1 LAAEVVASDVVI
13 TTAQIPG
20 RKAPVLVTAAM
31 VHGMSEGA
39 VIVDMAADSGGN
51 CELSKPG
58 EDVRVGGVT
67 VVGLTN
73 PPSSMPTHASFLY
86 ARNIANFLGLVVK
99 DGELV
104 PDFDDEIVAG
114 TCVVRA
120 GQVVHAPTAEALG
133 ISVPAPAAPEP
144 APEATEAPD
153 GDADKQQGES

>member
-1 LAAEVVASDVVI
+1 
-13 TTAQIPG
+13 
-20 RKAPVLVTAAM
+20 
-31 VHGMSEGA
+31 
-39 VIVDMAADSGGN
+39 
-51 CELSKPG
+51 
-58 EDVRVGGVT
+58 
-67 VVGLTN
+67 
-73 PPSSMPTHASFLY
+73 MPTHASFLY